1 MPAESRFEGTI
12 RRIAAELERADRKAE
27 KSRTRPVGEPASP
40 RKSPVDRF
48 LEKNGYPL
56 DSLDM

>member
-1 MPAESRFEGTI
+1 MPAESRYEGTI
-12 RRIAAELERADRKAE
+12 RRIAAEIGEAE
-27 KSRTRPVGEPASP
+27 KKAVKSKTRPVGDSLPP